1 MIRVA
6 IIKFPGDDKK
16 YEYLCPNKN
25 IDEGDVVYLEG
36 VKDPKCIY
44 EIKEYEDKDVKT
56 TKKVLS
62 LVKENKNVS
71 LSYKYMDITKAK
83 TDCIV
88 NSLGTNVQ
96 IQGGICHSITSASHS
111 KELNDYINNHVTA
124 EELHIEVTP
133 AGDLPS
139 KYIINIVMPYKKHDS
154 HNNQLRK
161 AFCLVIDKAIEL
173 KCKSISIPFIGT
185 GANGY
190 EASDVNEAIN
200 EVMFMY
206 QYKEGIALNIV
217 LVRYYLEARRYN
229 GRKISSPAISK
240 GIYNLR
246 KNKDKLASLNYIRA
260 SIKDNYDIEDE
271 FILDYPVYSPC
282 DIIKEAVKR
291 KGGYTRVPLLNTI
304 LNSDARKNISRGKK
318 VIKKLEIYQAA
329 IILKLNFTQLIQLME
344 LSGYTFSISSKDDID
359 IEVFEYA
366 LNNDGFIDDEIYIME
381 HFKHSK
387 NYNLLFLEDD
397 DTL

>member
-6 IIKFPGDDKK
+6 IIKFPGDDIPH
-16 YEYLCPNKN
+16 EYLCPNKN
-25 IDEGDVVYLEG
+25 IDEGDVVYLEDE
-36 VKDPKCIY
+36 KDPQCIY
-44 EIKEYEDKDVKT
+44 EIKEYDDKDVKI

-62 LVKENKNVS
+62 LVKENKNVT

-83 TDCIV
+83 TECIV

-96 IQGGICHSITSASHS
+96 ILGSICESITSTSHS
-111 KELNDYINNHVTA
+111 KELNDYIKNHVTA

-154 HNNQLRK
+154 NNDLLRK
-161 AFCLVIDKAIEL
+161 AFSLVIDKAIEL
-173 KCKSISIPFIGT
+173 KCKSIAIPFIGT

-190 EASDVNEAIN
+190 EAKDVSEAIN

-217 LVRYYLEARRYN
+217 LVRYYKEIKKLNES
-229 GRKISSPAISK
+229 KLSSPIISR
-240 GIYNLR
+240 GICNL
-246 KNKDKLASLNYIRA
+246 KKHKDDLNSLNYIRNA
-260 SIKDNYDIEDE
+260 IKENYDVKDE
-271 FILDYPVYSPC
+271 FVLDYPVYSPC

-291 KGGYTRVPLLNTI
+291 KGGYTRVPLLNSI
-304 LNSDARKNISRGKK
+304 LNSNARKNISRGKK
-318 VIKKLEIYQAA
+318 VIKKIEIYQAA
-329 IILKLNFTQLIQLME
+329 IILKLNFTQLVQFME

-366 LNNDGFIDDEIYIME
+366 LKNDGFIDDEVYIME
-381 HFKHSK
+381 YFKDSK
-387 NYNLLFLEDD
+387 NFNLLFLEDD
-397 DTL
+397 TF